1 MLLNWLVNAFGAF
14 GGFLAVLLGLFEF
27 VHNGNRWLFSGTL
40 FLVGVIQISLG
51 LTTAGIEDCS
61 VLFAPTIL
69 LIGPFAYGS
78 ILALVEDDFRFT
90 IWHPGLLLPAAT
102 AAVINFYFPAWAL
115 VPMILAVCVSLLCS
129 IMLARFLRHVRERRT
144 QMLIAIFLLD
154 FVAIG
159 SLLFL
164 ANWIDRR
171 LYTAA
176 QTGITLVIC
185 LLYFVKVR
193 FPETATTIRNQVVQ
207 ARYARTR
214 LNGLDR
220 KELLTRLEHLMGSE
234 LYAHENLTLSALAR
248 QMELTPH
255 QLSELINREFQMG
268 FFSFVNSFRIKAA
281 RELLVRTEKS
291 VLEIAFE
298 VGFNNK
304 SSFNEA
310 FLKFAGTAPVQY
322 RKGGLPTAKMGQEL

>member
-1 MLLNWLVNAFGAF
+1 MLLINWLINAFGAF
-14 GGFLAVLLGLFEF
+14 GGFLAILLGLFELMRQ
-27 VHNGNRWLFSGTL
+27 GRRWLFSATL
-40 FLVGVIQISLG
+40 LLVGAIQISLG
-51 LTTAGIEDCS
+51 LTTAGIADCS

-78 ILALVEDDFRFT
+78 ILEVVEEDFRFK
-90 IWHPGLLLPAAT
+90 IWYPALLLPSAT
-102 AAVINFYFPAWAL
+102 AALINLSFPGLTVI
-115 VPMILAVCVSLLCS
+115 PMILAVSVSLLTS
-129 IMLARFLRHVRERRT
+129 IMLARFLRHVREPRT
-144 QMLIAIFLLD
+144 QLLIGIFLLD

-164 ANWIDRR
+164 ANWIDPQ
-171 LYTAA
+171 LYTAV

-214 LNGLDR
+214 LNGLDL
-220 KELLTRLEHLMGSE
+220 KELLARLEKLMESE
-234 LYAHENLTLSALAR
+234 LYSHDNLTLSAVAR

-281 RELLVRTEKS
+281 RDLLVSTEKP

-310 FLKFAGTAPVQY
+310 FLKFAGTTPVQY
-322 RKGGLPTAKMGQEL
+322 RKEKVAQPMAK